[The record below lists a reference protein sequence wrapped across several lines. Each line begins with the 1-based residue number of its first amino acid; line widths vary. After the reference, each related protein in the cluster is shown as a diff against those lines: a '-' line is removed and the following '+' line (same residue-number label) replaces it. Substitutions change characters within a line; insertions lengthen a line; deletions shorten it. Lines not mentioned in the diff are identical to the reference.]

1 MKKVWKGFA
10 AAVSAAAIAATG
22 FIGATSAHA
31 VMAPGRINITGA
43 TDADTFTGY
52 MPFVIASESTT
63 GEGDAAV
70 TTYQYT
76 MNAAGG
82 FTDSVVPEII
92 NKVDPNSGI
101 TSPTTD
107 AKVSEWVKAYF
118 GADNGAGF
126 AKTPR
131 RRRASPRPL
140 SMLPKLRT
148 WTLLLL
154 IRLPLS
160 CRQLIHRQATT
171 PSSRP
176 MNRRLALRIPP
187 LCRAISLAM

>member
-1 MKKVWKGFA
+1 
-10 AAVSAAAIAATG
+10 
-22 FIGATSAHA
+22 
-31 VMAPGRINITGA
+31 
-43 TDADTFTGY
+43 

-126 AKTPR
+126 AKDSTKAQSFAKAVIDVAEAKNLDP
-131 RRRASPRPL
+131 AF
-140 SMLPKLRT
+140 T
-148 WTLLLL
+148 NQ
-154 IRLPLS
+154 LPLS